1 MFHSGGFVLLL
12 LLVVLFVGVLRT
24 CSWVVLVSCLDGFS
38 EPRIC
43 VFCWWVPMVA
53 FLGGLVCW
61 VYSVYL
67 FGV

>member
-1 MFHSGGFVLLL
+1 M
-12 LLVVLFVGVLRT
+12 GVLRT